1 MTLTKKQVR
10 IVKLIC
16 EQKANKE
23 IADELGIAKRTVE
36 SHRSKIMFEIN
47 AKNVVGIALYAVKH
61 GIYKN

>member
-61 GIYKN
+61 GIYTN